1 MYTLN
6 VTYFLNLST
15 FGCVLGFYELKIRY
29 KYVEFFTG
37 LVNYISLYDMTFNS
51 HCSHRLPMPAPVQD
65 SVYHFIWE
73 ELHFIG
79 DRNAVQTVEVNK
91 QTTAVVFTKEVLEI
105 VGLFIPLH

>member
-1 MYTLN
+1 
-6 VTYFLNLST
+6 
-15 FGCVLGFYELKIRY
+15 
-29 KYVEFFTG
+29 
-37 LVNYISLYDMTFNS
+37 
-51 HCSHRLPMPAPVQD
+51 MPAPVQD